1 MTDLSNMSDDDL
13 QALYNSPR
21 RVYITPQSQP
31 DDVSNMSDA
40 DLQAAYDAHNTS
52 TLGDVTKS
60 AAAGLGNAA
69 IGTFGL
75 PGTLRS
81 LASQGVDALGSKLGF
96 DPKPIKDDAYWA
108 TKMVPGLGLLA
119 DAPTMQDVRNSVTD
133 PIVSP
138 DYEPKTGIGS
148 LVKTGAEFLPN
159 VIDPELAGP
168 SLLKA
173 GAKLFATRVAAPAL
187 ASEGA
192 GALTK
197 GTAAE
202 PWARMGAAVLGGGGA
217 SSLANGMAERSAI
230 RAATP
235 SLSDIKTDASNAYDA
250 LTSRN
255 VAIPI
260 PQAHLD
266 NVANDIRTTLNNK
279 GIRPSVADSI
289 HKAVDEIHTPAN
301 STPDVADLVAAR
313 QNIKSLLG
321 SPDANRAGAAVAL
334 PKIEQA
340 IEQASPGTMASIQ
353 EADKNWASMKA
364 GESLDK
370 KVARADLRASAT
382 DSGMNVGNKIRQNV
396 ATLLASNE
404 ARFLPAETKAELEK
418 IVRGT
423 ATQNV
428 LRHVGNLLGAGGGLG
443 MLAGGA
449 AGYEA
454 GGVPGALTGAAL
466 GRLARIVGNRSVVAQ
481 AERAGQNIRLRS
493 PLAQQNPPAIPPMT
507 GALRAS
513 ALSAVPI
520 FVNRKPKKK

>member
-1 MTDLSNMSDDDL
+1 VTDLSNMSDADL

-21 RVYITPQSQP
+21 R
-31 DDVSNMSDA
+31 DDVSNMSDS

-52 TLGDVTKS
+52 TLGDVAKS
-60 AAAGLGNAA
+60 AAAGLGNAT
-69 IGTFGL
+69 ISTLGL

-81 LASQGVDALGSKLGF
+81 LAGQGVDALGRKLGF
-96 DPKPIKDDAYWA
+96 DPAPVKDDAYWA
-108 TKMVPGLGLLA
+108 AKMVPGLNLLA
-119 DAPTMQDVRNSVTD
+119 DAPTISDVRASVTD

-148 LVKTGAEFLPN
+148 VVKTGAEFLPG

-173 GAKLFATRVAAPAL
+173 GAKLLATRVAAPAL
-187 ASEGA
+187 ASEAA
-192 GALTK
+192 GALTQ

-217 SSLANGMAERSAI
+217 TALANGMAERAAI

-235 SLSDIKTDASNAYDA
+235 SLADIKTDASNAYDA

-255 VAIPI
+255 VAVPI
-260 PQAHLD
+260 AQSDLD
-266 NVANDIRTTLNNK
+266 DVANDIRTTLNNK

-289 HKAVDEIHTPAN
+289 HKAIDEIHTPA
-301 STPDVADLVAAR
+301 TAGAPDVADLVAAR

-321 SPDANRAGAAVAL
+321 SPDANRAGASVAL

-340 IEQASPGTMASIQ
+340 IEQASPGTMANIQ

-370 KVARADLRASAT
+370 KIARADLRAAAT
-382 DSGMNVGNKIRQNV
+382 DSGMNTGNKIRQNV

-404 ARFLPAETKAELEK
+404 AKFLAADTKAELEK

-493 PLAQQNPPAIPPMT
+493 PLAQQNPPVIPPMT

-520 FVNRKPKKK
+520 FVNRKPKK